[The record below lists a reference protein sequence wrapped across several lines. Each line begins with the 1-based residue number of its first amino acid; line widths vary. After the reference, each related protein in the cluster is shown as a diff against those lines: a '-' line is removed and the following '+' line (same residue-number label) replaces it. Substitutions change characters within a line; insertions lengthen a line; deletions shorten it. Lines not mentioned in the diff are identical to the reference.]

1 MSTDEHE
8 QDAPRSVLRTGPP
21 WAVRAAVV
29 LLWVNVAL
37 NVVDLLLLTDAPAED
52 GGAGTNLVALVVGA
66 VVAVVL
72 SVFLW
77 RGARWARW
85 AAGVYLALG
94 VVVNVWG
101 SLSGPPLPQLL
112 VYLASAV
119 ALFVAAG
126 LLFNDEGT
134 TRFFAHDREEP
145 IRRTG

>member
-8 QDAPRSVLRTGPP
+8 QDAPRSVVRTGPP
-21 WAVRAAVV
+21 WAVKAAVV

-37 NVVDLLLLTDAPAED
+37 NALDLVLLTDAPAED

-66 VVAVVL
+66 VVAAVL

-94 VVVNVWG
+94 VVVNSWG
-101 SLSGPPLPQLL
+101 ALTRPPLPELL

-119 ALFVAAG
+119 VLFVAAG

-134 TRFFAHDREEP
+134 TRYFARDREEP
-145 IRRTG
+145 VR